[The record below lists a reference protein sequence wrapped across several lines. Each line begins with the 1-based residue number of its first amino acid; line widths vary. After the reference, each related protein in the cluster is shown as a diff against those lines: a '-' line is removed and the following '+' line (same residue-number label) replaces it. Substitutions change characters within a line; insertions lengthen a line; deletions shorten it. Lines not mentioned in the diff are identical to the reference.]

1 MIHSEES
8 FLRRLITDQ
17 AGTFYVWAIFLLGL
31 ILAMGGLTVDIG
43 HGYVCYRQLQ
53 ATTDAAALAAAS
65 GLPTKATAVTLAT
78 QFSSVAGNYNAFA
91 SLNTPSAVTGAAITT
106 TPGCVT
112 ITGLPSCGTSVGANA
127 VRVTQT
133 VAVPTFFI
141 RALAVFGISSARSI
155 SLAATSTAVM
165 RGAQRGPY
173 NVALVL
179 DTTAS
184 MQQSDGG
191 SNCTGTKIQCAERG
205 AQILLS
211 EFSPCLAGTT
221 CGAATNGNVAQPVDE
236 VALFTFPA
244 QTPGTQ
250 VGNDQPCTAKNPSVI
265 SYPDSTT
272 LGTLTSLPLSA
283 TNLNTLVSDY
293 QVVPLVSNYR
303 TSDTTSGAN
312 PLTSSSSA
320 PTTSTPSIVNAVGG
334 NSYFGGTSCTGMVAK
349 GGVST
354 FYAGAIF
361 TAQQYLVA
369 NSRANAENVII
380 ILSDGDANSGSFSS
394 SKLSPA
400 GVYPSSTGQ
409 CKQAVS
415 VAASAKAT
423 GTKIYTVGYGVA
435 SGGCSTDVSP
445 YNNACYTL
453 RNMASSDM
461 NFFVDTSSVAC
472 PGATSVTMNGKTN
485 SLSAIFTAIVGD
497 LTKPRLVPNNIA
509 FTAS

>member
-1 MIHSEES
+1 MNRNSES
-8 FLRRLITDQ
+8 FLVRMLHDQ
-17 AGTFYVWAIFLLGL
+17 GGTVYVWAIFLLGL
-31 ILAMGGLTVDIG
+31 MLGMGGLTVDIG
-43 HGYVCYRQLQ
+43 HAYICYRQLQ

-65 GLPTKATAVTLAT
+65 GLPTKATAITLAT
-78 QFSSVAGNYNAFA
+78 QFSSVSGNYNAFA

-112 ITGLPSCGTSVGANA
+112 VTGLPSCGTSVVANA

-133 VAVPTFFI
+133 VTVPTFFI
-141 RALAVFGISSARSI
+141 RSLAVFGISSARSI
-155 SLAATSTAVM
+155 SLAATATAVM

-173 NVALVL
+173 NVALVV

-184 MQQSDGG
+184 MQTSDGG
-191 SNCTGTKIQCAERG
+191 SNCTGTKIQCAEQG

-211 EFSPCLAGTT
+211 EFSPCLVSTT

-236 VALFTFPA
+236 VSLFTFPA
-244 QTPGTQ
+244 QTAGTQ
-250 VGNDQPCTAKNPSVI
+250 VAKDEPCTSLTPSVI
-265 SYPDSTT
+265 PYPDSTT
-272 LGTLTSLPLSA
+272 LGTLTSLPTTA
-283 TNLNTLVSDY
+283 NLATLVSDY
-293 QVVPLVSNYR
+293 QVVPLSSNYR
-303 TSDTTSGAN
+303 TSDSTTGTN
-312 PLTSSSSA
+312 PLTYSSTA
-320 PTTSTPSIVNAVGG
+320 PTTSNPSLVNAVGG
-334 NSYFGGTSCTGMVAK
+334 NSYFGGTSCTGMQAK
-349 GGVST
+349 GGEST
-354 FYAGAIF
+354 YYAGALF

-369 NSRANAENVII
+369 NARANAENVII
-380 ILSDGDANSGSFSS
+380 LLGDGDANGGKMGSSNLSS
-394 SKLSPA
+394 A
-400 GVYPSSTGQ
+400 GTYPSANGQ
-409 CKQAVS
+409 CQQAVT
-415 VAASAKAT
+415 VANAAKAA

-453 RNMASSDM
+453 EHMASSNM

-497 LTKPRLVPNNIA
+497 LTKPRLVPNTIA